1 MKLAEKTECCGCWA
15 CAASCPQGCIRM
27 ERDTE
32 GFLYPV
38 VDEDICVNCGLC
50 KANCPVLRPASLP
63 ESEPAAYAAFSRDEM
78 LRRASSSGGVFSEL
92 AEEILSQQGAVFG
105 AAYDNQFSVQH
116 ICIETPE
123 ELEKLRGAKYA
134 QSDLGSTLS
143 DVRARL
149 EKKQLV
155 LFSGTPCQ
163 VAGLKA
169 YLRKEYANLICV
181 DFICHGVPSPTA
193 WQQYVQYQA
202 QMDGKLAIAASVNM
216 RAKDTGWSRYAYST
230 QFRYADGTVRST
242 KNGDSLFMKLFVGD
256 YLSRQSCSN
265 CQFKGYQRVSDLTL
279 GDFWGIWNITPEMD
293 DNKGTSVVLCH
304 SERGAALMESIA
316 DRLILKQVTLEETS
330 RENPSL
336 RISSQA
342 HPRRTEALS
351 AAVHGD
357 FALLQS
363 WFVPRQATPL
373 QKLAE
378 KLRQL
383 RKRWG
388 L

>member
-1 MKLAEKTECCGCWA
+1 
-15 CAASCPQGCIRM
+15 
-27 ERDTE
+27 
-32 GFLYPV
+32 
-38 VDEDICVNCGLC
+38 
-50 KANCPVLRPASLP
+50 
-63 ESEPAAYAAFSRDEM
+63 
-78 LRRASSSGGVFSEL
+78 
-92 AEEILSQQGAVFG
+92 
-105 AAYDNQFSVQH
+105 
-116 ICIETPE
+116 
-123 ELEKLRGAKYA
+123 
-134 QSDLGSTLS
+134 
-143 DVRARL
+143 
-149 EKKQLV
+149 
-155 LFSGTPCQ
+155 
-163 VAGLKA
+163 
-169 YLRKEYANLICV
+169 
-181 DFICHGVPSPTA
+181 
-193 WQQYVQYQA
+193 
-202 QMDGKLAIAASVNM
+202 
-216 RAKDTGWSRYAYST
+216 
-230 QFRYADGTVRST
+230 
-242 KNGDSLFMKLFVGD
+242 MKLFVGD